1 MPLNNYKNSYNGG
14 MKETDIAPILAAL
27 GHTARLG
34 IFRLLVRAG
43 NSGLN
48 IGEIGRLTG
57 LPASTLAHHLGALV
71 QVGLVQQEKHGR
83 EVVNHADI
91 LAVHNVLGALIDECC
106 IGVDVG
112 QDEEKV

>member
-1 MPLNNYKNSYNGG
+1 

-27 GHTARLG
+27 GHSARLS

-43 NSGLN
+43 ETGLN
-48 IGEIGRLTG
+48 IGEIGRHTG

-71 QVGLVQQEKHGR
+71 QVGLVRQEKHGR

-91 LAVHNVLGALIDECC
+91 LAVRGVLTTLIDECC

-112 QDEEKV
+112 QEEEMV